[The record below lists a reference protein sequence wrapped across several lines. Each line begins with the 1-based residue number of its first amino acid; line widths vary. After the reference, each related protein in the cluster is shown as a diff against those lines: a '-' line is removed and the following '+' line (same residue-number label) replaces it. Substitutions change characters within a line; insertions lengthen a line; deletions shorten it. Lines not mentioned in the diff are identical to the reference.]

1 MTEFAL
7 AANITLTSLA
17 RYCHPFIASREEQ
30 RRAEHFIN
38 RLAIKTAS
46 TSTPLRQLS
55 GGNQQKAAIAK
66 GLDHAPKIFIF
77 DEPTRG
83 IDIKAKSDVYKI
95 IRSLLAQGLAGI
107 LISSDLEEVIGL
119 CPRVAVM
126 RAGRIA
132 GFLEKEK
139 ITEEEIM
146 YLATG
151 VKA

>member
-46 TSTPLRQLS
+46 THTPLRHLS
-55 GGNQQKAAIAK
+55 GGNQQKTAIAK
-66 GLDHAPKIFIF
+66 GLDHRPTIFLF

-83 IDIKAKSDVYKI
+83 IDIKAKSDVYRI
-95 IRSLLAQGLAGI
+95 IHDLLGQGLSGI
-107 LISSDLEEVIGL
+107 LISSALEEVIGL
-119 CPRVAVM
+119 C
-126 RAGRIA
+126 
-132 GFLEKEK
+132 
-139 ITEEEIM
+139 
-146 YLATG
+146 G
-151 VKA
+151 VSAHSAPLMGP